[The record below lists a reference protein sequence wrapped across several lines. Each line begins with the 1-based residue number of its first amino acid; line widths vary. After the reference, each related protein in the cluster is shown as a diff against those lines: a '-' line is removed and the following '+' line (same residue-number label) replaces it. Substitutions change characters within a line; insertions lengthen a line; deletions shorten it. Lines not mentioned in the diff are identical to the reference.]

1 MPARMQAAEAS
12 SGQDV
17 KCQAISLIFLMQ
29 WLLDGVDVGL
39 KNNTDS
45 GEFLPSFFFF
55 GLKHWHSLTR
65 VGNKQKPHRI
75 LGWAFIA
82 PPPPFLV
89 YQLRQKNAKSVPTDA
104 CNPDTCFLFHLAQG
118 RTVITTTKVESL
130 KVPNNWYPEISKTK
144 TKQSMWDRKQRCIF

>member
-45 GEFLPSFFFF
+45 GEFLPSFFFLALNTDTHSP
-55 GLKHWHSLTR
+55 GLGTS
-65 VGNKQKPHRI
+65 
-75 LGWAFIA
+75 
-82 PPPPFLV
+82 
-89 YQLRQKNAKSVPTDA
+89 KSHTG
-104 CNPDTCFLFHLAQG
+104 F
-118 RTVITTTKVESL
+118 
-130 KVPNNWYPEISKTK
+130 
-144 TKQSMWDRKQRCIF
+144 